1 MRTGLGALAAIA
13 LLTSSC
19 SPDHKAGVRAA
30 ASVPAQEVLCGDY
43 DCTPLTSGAGCQ
55 WIADRLGLTGLFA
68 DVRIT
73 RPLVGVTTV
82 QSNGVDYSITLQEDG
97 MTFDWSATG
106 PVDLVVATA
115 EVDSYVY
122 PYAPPAKGDSG
133 LTSWGENL
141 LTQVLFCV
149 QAPSATTGCTLTQGY
164 WKTHSQQGPA
174 PYDARWQN
182 LDALEEQTPFF
193 LSGQTWLEVFRTP
206 VAGSAYR
213 ALAHQYMAAKLN
225 VLAGASAGPLG
236 GALARAEDFF
246 AAATPATRLTAAQ
259 RSEALALAALL
270 DQFNSGTIGP
280 GHCDAAEGAGGGNPL

>member
-1 MRTGLGALAAIA
+1 MRTRLGTLAALA
-13 LLTSSC
+13 LLSSSC
-19 SPDHKAGVRAA
+19 SPAQKAGVRAA
-30 ASVPAQEVLCGDY
+30 ASVPVQEVLCGDAN
-43 DCTPLTSGAGCQ
+43 CTPLTNGAGCQ
-55 WIADRLGLTGLFA
+55 WIADRLGLAGLFT

-97 MTFDWSATG
+97 TTFDWSATG

-115 EVDSYVY
+115 EVDSNVY
-122 PYAPPAKGDSG
+122 PYAPPARGDSA
-133 LTSWGENL
+133 LTAWGENL

-182 LDALEEQTPFF
+182 LGALEEQTPFF
-193 LSGQTWLEVFRTP
+193 LSGQTWLEVFRSP
-206 VAGSAYR
+206 VAGSAYH

-225 VLAGASAGPLG
+225 ALAGASAGALG
-236 GALARAEDFF
+236 DALHRAEVFF
-246 AAATPATRLTAAQ
+246 EAVAPATRLTAAQ
-259 RSEALALAALL
+259 RAEVLALAALL
-270 DQFNSGTIGP
+270 DQFNGGTIGP
-280 GHCDAAEGAGGGNPL
+280 GHCDAADGGGSPL